1 MLSSFKKEKN
11 YACHDPID
19 VSMQNG
25 GQFLAMNKSC
35 LPQQV
40 HLHSSNYDP
49 PGNLN

>member
-25 GQFLAMNKSC
+25 GQFLAMNNS
-35 LPQQV
+35 PSRQQV
-40 HLHSSNYDP
+40 HLYSSNYDP